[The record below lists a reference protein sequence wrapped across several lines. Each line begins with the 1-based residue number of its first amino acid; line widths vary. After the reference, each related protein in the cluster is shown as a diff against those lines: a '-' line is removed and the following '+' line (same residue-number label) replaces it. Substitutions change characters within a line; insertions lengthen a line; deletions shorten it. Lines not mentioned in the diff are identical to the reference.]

1 MNTSIRFLTVVGI
14 AIGMTACEYASDS
27 MADAAADE
35 NGAQESEIVT
45 EWLTS
50 YEKAI
55 EKSRETERP
64 ILMNFTGSDW
74 CPPCISAGCGHGRAI
89 CSMWG
94 SQRGKTSWTGLRGT
108 SSGSRPPSRSP
119 PTSRWQHSSSAC
131 RRSYSSSSRE
141 GRIPKG
147 WAVRTGG
154 IQPVAARTTERTEN
168 PKTADSRHPGEVRVR
183 RRCRGALDRIASY
196 TERVGSCTIEP

>member
-74 CPPCISAGCGHGRAI
+74 CPPCIQMKNDVLDTRAFKEFAKGNLVLLELDFPRTKPQKAELEQQNTELAEKFRI
-89 CSMWG
+89 QG
-94 SQRGKTSWTGLRGT
+94 F
-108 SSGSRPPSRSP
+108 
-119 PTSRWQHSSSAC
+119 PTFLVVDD
-131 RRSYSSSSRE
+131 E
-141 GRIPKG
+141 G
-147 WAVRTGG
+147 
-154 IQPVAARTTERTEN
+154 E
-168 PKTADSRHPGEVRVR
+168 EVRR
-183 RRCRGALDRIASY
+183 
-196 TERVGSCTIEP
+196 TVGYMQGGPNAFVAWIEG